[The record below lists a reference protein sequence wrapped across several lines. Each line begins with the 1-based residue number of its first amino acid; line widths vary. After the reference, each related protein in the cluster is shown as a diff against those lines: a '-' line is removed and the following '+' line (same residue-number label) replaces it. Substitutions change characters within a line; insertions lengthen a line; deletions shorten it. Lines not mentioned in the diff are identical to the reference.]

1 MERARETD
9 PRLDEK
15 RAVMAA
21 WAAVIGQ
28 GKVTARKVSEWASGE
43 GLASAS
49 GQNLREALL
58 TIAGVRDEID
68 TRRLGN
74 WLRANKGARLEGSA
88 FEDDGKANGQVLWR
102 LRQYEGGTLFDK
114 ADGQKANGQIA
125 NFPVRSRPSST
136 KAEEAEIFQVGN
148 FPRSV
153 TPSSTEEEEEAEI
166 WQKANGKIAN
176 WRRSATA

>member
-1 MERARETD
+1 
-9 PRLDEK
+9 
-15 RAVMAA
+15 MAA
-21 WAAVIGQ
+21 WAAVVGQ
-28 GKVTARKVSEWASGE
+28 EKITARKVSEWASGE

-58 TIAGVRDEID
+58 AIAGVRDEID

-74 WLRANKGARLEGSA
+74 WLRANKGARLEGYA

-114 ADGQKANGQIA
+114 ADGQKADGQIA

-136 KAEEAEIFQVGN
+136 EEEELFQVGN
-148 FPRSV
+148 FPRSKYQLLRQNLLRRH
-153 TPSSTEEEEEAEI
+153 TFHPKNDESSHPLDNRKRMEIRCPSSH
-166 WQKANGKIAN
+166 G
-176 WRRSATA
+176 